1 MNFSITPSFYAFYFN
16 EGPNMQIK
24 KKTDWDQVVERNIGT
39 RLVLVR
45 LLYF

>member
-16 EGPNMQIK
+16 EGPNMQI
-24 KKTDWDQVVERNIGT
+24 KTDWDQVVERNIGT